1 MKEDEFREFM
11 IFLLNYGNIV
21 VELSR
26 LLNTKFITKEDFEKP
41 IGRAL
46 KDIFYYHNAGLCSF
60 RDYELAR
67 LIMLVKHLQHIERYD
82 PMLLQKFREKINVSD
97 SDYYGFRFEVAI
109 ASSLIKKGMQ
119 FTHPDPPDFRIAY
132 DGSTIC
138 IECASRH
145 VSQDRYHKPLD
156 IVLEIKRV
164 INRKSRRRYDIPRCA
179 LFIDIT
185 NLYYLAH
192 LKGQINQLR
201 TIKEFIREVL
211 EKESNFGSILLFVYI
226 MNKAKNRFEL
236 NNIRI
241 DNKKID
247 QTLKDFL
254 DKFYPIGKYGV
265 LNFVIPERG

>member
-1 MKEDEFREFM
+1 MREDEFRAFM

-26 LLNTKFITKEDFEKP
+26 LLNTKFITIEDFEKP

-67 LIMLVKHLQHIERYD
+67 LKKLVKHLQHIERHD
-82 PMLLQKFREKINVSD
+82 PILLQKFREKINVSD

-109 ASSLIKKGMQ
+109 ASSLIKKDIQ
-119 FTHPDPPDFRIAY
+119 FTHPDPPDFKVTY
-132 DGSTIC
+132 NGSTIC

-145 VSQDRYHKPLD
+145 VSQDGYHKPLD

-164 INRKSRRRYDIPRCA
+164 INRKSRRRYDIPKCA

-192 LKGQINQLR
+192 LKGQINQLG
-201 TIKEFIREVL
+201 TVKEFIREIL
-211 EKESNFGSILLFVYI
+211 EKESNFGSILLFIYI
-226 MNKAKNRFEL
+226 MNKAENRFEF
-236 NNIRI
+236 NYIRI
-241 DNKKID
+241 DNKKIN
-247 QTLKDFL
+247 QTLKSFL
-254 DKFYPIGKYGV
+254 DTFYPMSKHEV
-265 LNFVIPERG
+265 LDFAIPERG